1 MNVYACTLACIGRTH
16 ERKAYYI
23 QAMNTEH
30 RWNPEMGEVDWGAC
44 NSWLMPA
51 ISGQAE
57 LSQAV
62 CAFDNDHVVP
72 PAHAEYANGHAL
84 YSAQQSF
91 AARQGSVDAC
101 HPLSRSQRHFW
112 DTLTGARAAKAS
124 SDLRLWRTH
133 EYEVLTAD
141 SSSECGNYSVASG
154 AHDQAFR
161 LGGLAAAAG
170 APWARE
176 PAGGR
181 GASLGQQLPILDQ
194 LKQSLQVVLEA
205 ARWLRPER
213 LTITRPLTGQILPA
227 ADWVPFTLVLSV
239 QGDGG
244 SSDDASVPQARHSH
258 SPPNSYSIKVYEEV
272 ALHQKQPRLLAESV
286 LACRLGSRPVSVSA
300 SGHRAFDESETMA
313 SSSER
318 LLSPAACRLDDR
330 VQGLTVGQ
338 RWLKFDVLR
347 SDGTK
352 AASDRVAVSVAGP
365 EQSGEVEL

>member
-1 MNVYACTLACIGRTH
+1 MNVYACTHACIGRTH
-16 ERKAYYI
+16 ERKAYDI

-84 YSAQQSF
+84 YAAQESF
-91 AARQGSVDAC
+91 AARLGSVDAC
-101 HPLSRSQRHFW
+101 HPLSLSQRHFW
-112 DTLTGARAAKAS
+112 DTLTGAGAAKAS
-124 SDLRLWRTH
+124 SDVRLWRTH
-133 EYEVLTAD
+133 EYEVLAVD
-141 SSSECGNYSVASG
+141 DECGKYSVASV

-170 APWARE
+170 APWARKV
-176 PAGGR
+176 AGGR
-181 GASLGQQLPILDQ
+181 AASLGQQQPILDQ
-194 LKQSLQVVLEA
+194 LKQSLQMVLEA
-205 ARWLRPER
+205 VRWLRPER
-213 LTITRPLTGQILPA
+213 LTVTRPLDGQILPA

-244 SSDDASVPQARHSH
+244 SSDNASVPQARHSH
-258 SPPNSYSIKVYEEV
+258 SSPNSYSIKVYEEV
-272 ALHQKQPRLLAESV
+272 ALHQKQPRLLSESV
-286 LACRLGSRPVSVSA
+286 LACRLGPGPVSVSA

-318 LLSPAACRLDDR
+318 LLSPATCRLDDR

-365 EQSGEVEL
+365 KESGGVEL